1 MTLGEAVRIFGS
13 REEERETELNLVE
26 PAGYSIDSRRIRRGE
41 LFFAIRGENHDG
53 HQFVGDA
60 IAGGALAAVVS
71 HEWNAVAAVAET
83 ELIRVTDT
91 LTALQSL
98 ASSVVRTWRG
108 RLIAITGSMGKT
120 TTKDLTAA
128 LLSTGGRVMKSLG
141 NLNNAYGLPLSILK
155 MESDGSRA
163 SEFEFGVFEMG
174 MNHKGEL
181 AALAGIAPPD
191 VAVVTNVAPVHLEY
205 FSSVDEIAA
214 AKSEL
219 VRGVKSG
226 GAVVLNVDDER
237 VARMKS
243 LRGDLRVRTFGIER
257 KADVM
262 AVALKAEGVAVTRF
276 QLVTPRGSVE
286 AHLQL
291 GGRHNVYNALASA
304 AVADLCDIPLD
315 QIADALASFS
325 VPKMRGE
332 VYEFKEG
339 FTVIDDSYNSNPRA
353 LVEMTAHISGAEGY
367 QRRIVVAGEML
378 ELGSVGFEL
387 HRDAGRSI
395 ASNGIDLLI
404 GVRGLARELVEGA
417 RQNGLN
423 AECAIFCETPE
434 EAAEVLKREAR
445 PGDLILVKG
454 SRGVKTDIVV
464 ERLKQWSEDKG
475 KERDR
480 D

>member
-1 MTLGEAVRIFGS
+1 MTLGEAVRVFGS
-13 REEERETELNLVE
+13 REEETETELNSVE
-26 PAGYSIDSRRIRRGE
+26 PIGYSIDSRRIRRGE
-41 LFFAIRGENHDG
+41 LFFAIRGEIHDG

-60 IAGGALAAVVS
+60 LARGALAAVVS
-71 HEWNAVAAVAET
+71 HDWNPVAGVAET
-83 ELIRVTDT
+83 RLIRVNDT
-91 LTALQSL
+91 LAALQSL
-98 ASSVVRTWRG
+98 AASVVNTWRG
-108 RLIAITGSMGKT
+108 RLVAITGSMGKT

-128 LLSTGGRVMKSLG
+128 LLATGGRVIKTLG

-174 MNHKGEL
+174 MNHTGEL
-181 AALAGIAPPD
+181 AALASIAPPD
-191 VAVVTNVAPVHLEY
+191 LAVVTNVAPVHLEY

-226 GAVVLNVDDER
+226 GAVVLNADDER
-237 VARMKS
+237 VARMAS
-243 LRGDLRVRTFGIER
+243 IRRDPEIRTFGIER

-262 AVALKAEGVAVTRF
+262 ALGLETEGVAETRF
-276 QLVTPRGSVE
+276 QLMTPRGSVE
-286 AHLQL
+286 ANLQL

-315 QIADALASFS
+315 RIADALASFS
-325 VPKMRGE
+325 APKMRGE
-332 VYEFKEG
+332 VHEFKEG

-353 LVEMTAHISGAEGY
+353 LVEMTAHICRAEGY

-378 ELGSVGFEL
+378 ELGSAGAEL
-387 HRDAGRSI
+387 HREAGRSI
-395 ASNGIDLLI
+395 ASQGVDLLI

-417 RQNGLN
+417 REGGLK
-423 AECAIFCETPE
+423 AECALFCETPE
-434 EAAEVLKREAR
+434 SAAEVLIREGR
-445 PGDLILVKG
+445 IGDLILVKG

-464 ERLKQWSEDKG
+464 ERLKRWSEDRGKG
-475 KERDR
+475 TG
-480 D
+480 